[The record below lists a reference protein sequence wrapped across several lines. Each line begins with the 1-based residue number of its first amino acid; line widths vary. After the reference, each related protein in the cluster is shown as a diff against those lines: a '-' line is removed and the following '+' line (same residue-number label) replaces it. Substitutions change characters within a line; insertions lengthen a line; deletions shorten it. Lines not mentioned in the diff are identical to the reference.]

1 MFYGEYRHNLDV
13 KGRLI
18 LPSRFRDI
26 YKDNLVENFYLTRGL
41 DQCVFMFAENE
52 WRLQEKKF
60 RAMSFTKKETRRFNR
75 VFFSG
80 AACIAPDKQGRFI
93 IPPYLKE
100 YAGIKKEAVILGVSN
115 RIEIWD
121 TKSWQEFYDD
131 SQSSFEEIAENI
143 LDL

>member
-26 YKDNLVENFYLTRGL
+26 YKENAIENFYLTRGL
-41 DQCVFMFAENE
+41 DKCVFMFAESE
-52 WRLQEKKF
+52 WRVQEKKF
-60 RAMSFTKKETRRFNR
+60 REMSFTKKETRRFNR

-80 AACIAPDKQGRFI
+80 AASITPDKQGRFI
-93 IPPYLKE
+93 IPSYLKE
-100 YAGIKKEAVILGVSN
+100 YAEINKSAVIIGVSN

-121 TKSWQEFYDD
+121 TNAWQSFYDD
-131 SQSSFEEIAENI
+131 SKESFEEIAENI
-143 LDL
+143 LEL